1 MRLAAATIALALLG
15 TGCLPIGYR
24 GGWILT
30 ATGAVVGVVG
40 GGIAAEADGED
51 TSHRTLAIG
60 LTPGI
65 IILAIGLFF
74 VIENDSPAEERAK
87 AAHPLPWDD
96 ERHKQYLEAAKQQR
110 EAAWQLT
117 KEAQQAA
124 REGNCARVI
133 EIDANVKVMD
143 AELYASTFI
152 TDVAIQRCVGSPV
165 R

>member
-1 MRLAAATIALALLG
+1 MRLAAVLVTAALLG
-15 TGCLPIGYR
+15 GCLPIGYR

-40 GGIAAEADGED
+40 AGIAAESDGD
-51 TSHRTLAIG
+51 TTHGTLATG
-60 LTPGI
+60 ALPGI
-65 IILAIGLFF
+65 LVMAVGLFF
-74 VIENDSPAEERAK
+74 VLENDSPAEERAK
-87 AAHPLPWDD
+87 AAHPLPWEE
-96 ERHKQYLEAAKQQR
+96 ERHRQHLDAMKQQR

-124 REGNCARVI
+124 REGNCARVA
-133 EIDANVKVMD
+133 EIDPNVKAMD

-152 TDVAIQRCVGSPV
+152 SDVAIQRCVGSPTD